1 MLSLGYRNVITNTYT
16 IALINGDIMKDEMLI
31 SDKKIAK
38 LAKRIAKTFSI
49 DEEEAVSTIYEEW
62 DLVEELF
69 HAHTK
74 VKAVHRHLVEE
85 INYAY
90 RIA

>member
-1 MLSLGYRNVITNTYT
+1 MEKIVKEEI
-16 IALINGDIMKDEMLI
+16 LI

-38 LAKRIAKTFSI
+38 LAKRVAKTFSM
-49 DEEEAVSTIYEEW
+49 DEEEALSTIYEEW

-69 HAHTK
+69 HAHIK
-74 VKAVHRHLVEE
+74 VKAVHNHFIEE
-85 INYAY
+85 INCTY

>member
-1 MLSLGYRNVITNTYT
+1 
-16 IALINGDIMKDEMLI
+16 MKDEILV

-38 LAKRIAKTFSI
+38 LAKKLAKTFSI
-49 DEEEAVSTIYEEW
+49 DEEEAISTIYEEW
-62 DLVEELF
+62 ELVEELF
-69 HAHTK
+69 HAHLK
-74 VKAVHRHLVEE
+74 VKAVHHHLVEE

>member
-1 MLSLGYRNVITNTYT
+1 
-16 IALINGDIMKDEMLI
+16 MKDEMFI
-31 SDKKIAK
+31 SDRKIEK
-38 LAKRIAKTFSI
+38 LAKKLAKTFSI
-49 DEEEAVSTIYEEW
+49 DQEEAISTIYDEW
-62 DLVEELF
+62 DMVEQLF

-74 VKAVHRHLVEE
+74 VKAVHHHLIEE

>member
-1 MLSLGYRNVITNTYT
+1 MLLCYRNVITNTYT
-16 IALINGDIMKDEMLI
+16 IALINGDIMKDEILI

-38 LAKRIAKTFSI
+38 LAKRLAKTFSI

-62 DLVEELF
+62 DLVEALF

>member
-1 MLSLGYRNVITNTYT
+1 
-16 IALINGDIMKDEMLI
+16 MKDETVI

-38 LAKRIAKTFSI
+38 LAKRVAKTLSI
-49 DEEEAVSTIYEEW
+49 DEEEAISTIYEEW

-74 VKAVHRHLVEE
+74 VKAVHQHLVEE
-85 INYAY
+85 IKCTY

>member
-1 MLSLGYRNVITNTYT
+1 
-16 IALINGDIMKDEMLI
+16 MKDEIEI
-31 SDKKIAK
+31 SDKKLEK
-38 LAKRIAKTFSI
+38 LAKKLAKTFSI
-49 DEEEAVSTIYEEW
+49 DEEEAISTIYEEW

-74 VKAVHRHLVEE
+74 VKAVHRHLIEE

>member
-1 MLSLGYRNVITNTYT
+1 MEIT
-16 IALINGDIMKDEMLI
+16 MKDEILI
-31 SDKKIAK
+31 SDKKLAK
-38 LAKRIAKTFSI
+38 LAKKLAKTFSI

-69 HAHTK
+69 HAHSK
-74 VKAVHRHLVEE
+74 VKAVHRHLIEE